1 MLSCTRRQEGLTVKD
16 LDEGLDSEGFIVTG
30 VADAKV
36 PVRFRPVLDDLIT
49 SNIHVILHNRTH

>member
-1 MLSCTRRQEGLTVKD
+1 MKD